1 MHLEHRPFDSVNRQ
15 LLSEFPFLFN
25 NEVIR
30 DDNDEDFIPDDDYT
44 MSSDTWELDEF
55 ETPNGLTIVSVLKVE
70 VIGIKIP

>member
-1 MHLEHRPFDSVNRQ
+1 MHLEHRPFDSVSKQ
-15 LLSEFPFLFN
+15 LLSEFPLLFN
-25 NEVIR
+25 SEVIR
-30 DDNDEDFIPDDDYT
+30 DDNDDDFIPDDDCT